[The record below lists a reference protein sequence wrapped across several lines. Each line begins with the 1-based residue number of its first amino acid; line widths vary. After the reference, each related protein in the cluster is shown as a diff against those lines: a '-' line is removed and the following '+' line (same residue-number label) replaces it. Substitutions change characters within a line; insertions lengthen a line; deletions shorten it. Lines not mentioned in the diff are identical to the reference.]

1 MMLHALLE
9 HACEHVSVSVN
20 AILFQM
26 MISQ

>member
-1 MMLHALLE
+1 MLHALFE